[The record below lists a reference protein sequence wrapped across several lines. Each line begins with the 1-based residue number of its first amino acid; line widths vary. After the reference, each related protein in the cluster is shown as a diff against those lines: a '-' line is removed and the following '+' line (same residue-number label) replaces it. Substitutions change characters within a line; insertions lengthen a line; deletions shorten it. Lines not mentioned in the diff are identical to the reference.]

1 MDIKLV
7 ILYLYALRVVWLTLY
22 LYASSVFSTAVH
34 LSTLDLSLSN
44 SGEIVKRL
52 CERLRTE
59 RLAQQMTQ
67 ADVAARA
74 GIGTNTVSNL
84 ESGRN
89 VGFENLVRVA
99 MVPGRAGELE
109 ALFMPKIESIDDIRR
124 YEESSQRQ
132 HIKRKSHN
140 A

>member
-7 ILYLYALRVVWLTLY
+7 ILDLYALRVVWLTLY
-22 LYASSVFSTAVH
+22 LYASSVFRTAVH
-34 LSTLDLSLSN
+34 LSTLDLSLSK

-74 GIGTNTVSNL
+74 AIGT
-84 ESGRN
+84 
-89 VGFENLVRVA
+89 
-99 MVPGRAGELE
+99 
-109 ALFMPKIESIDDIRR
+109 
-124 YEESSQRQ
+124 
-132 HIKRKSHN
+132 
-140 A
+140 